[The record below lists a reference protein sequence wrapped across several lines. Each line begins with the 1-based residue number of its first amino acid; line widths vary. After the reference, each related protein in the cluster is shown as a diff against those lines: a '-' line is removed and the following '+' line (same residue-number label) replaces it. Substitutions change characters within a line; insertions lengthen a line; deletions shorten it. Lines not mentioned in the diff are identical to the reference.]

1 MQLSSTGL
9 CCGRAPALCW
19 AHYLHACTLDPV
31 SRRVVAHP
39 GASIVCPANATPHE
53 SALFRWFTPFWR
65 LHISRITAGQTAKN
79 RAHPSAKEGKHTRPA
94 FFAIRPRP
102 CRGPTPRQDGTAT
115 PAGSGTDP
123 ASGGCPWQVAAGQT
137 VFMPR
142 LHANS
147 APYYQMAR
155 WMRALLLQDMLVTL
169 ASSGSTAIESSRHLD
184 PLLLSRR

>member
-1 MQLSSTGL
+1 M
-9 CCGRAPALCW
+9 CNCRAPALCW
-19 AHYLHACTLDPV
+19 AHYLHACTWIRSLV
-31 SRRVVAHP
+31 GSSRIQVPLLYAQRMRRP
-39 GASIVCPANATPHE
+39 TNQRSSDGS
-53 SALFRWFTPFWR
+53 TPFWR